1 MATTTMDTYPKTND
15 ISVHDT
21 TRTDQTEALTCLLFW
36 WNLEHLLSDS
46 TDQDQVLVRRLATG
60 PRCPELQ
67 AAY

>member
-1 MATTTMDTYPKTND
+1 MDTYPKTND

-21 TRTDQTEALTCLLFW
+21 TRTDQIEALTCLLLW

-46 TDQDQVLVRRLATG
+46 TDRVLVRRLATG
-60 PRCPELQ
+60 PRFPELQ